1 MAELAGVMVGNYFL
15 LECLEHEGMVE
26 TYRARPTTRGGC
38 DVVLRIF
45 RPAFPDMTGFQEHF
59 MEEVE
64 KVWRCRH
71 ENIQPL
77 IEFGA
82 GDGLLYSVTE
92 AQEVETLD
100 QFLKR
105 WERENAGAA
114 LPVPLVVRWTKQLCD
129 ALDYAHER
137 GIVHGNIQPSSIL
150 LRDEDS
156 LLLTNFG
163 MKRIT
168 QEADPA
174 VAQVEEGNASF
185 VAPEQSVGMLSPA
198 SDIYALGVLLFRLFT
213 GQLPYRGKD
222 AGEVALNHAN
232 EPIPSLRALCHD
244 MPEAVEMVVRVALAK
259 TPAARFPT
267 AGALSNALLSALV
280 KDEAPPVIA
289 TTQTIMPRRRVR
301 GRGGHV
307 GQPPSIWS
315 RVVTLTSVLVVLAGL
330 LGVLFFFASTP
341 FHLGNLPF
349 LPIRLIN
356 GAGGLHMG
364 PVTSVTP
371 VPPQSTPSPVAGASG
386 GGGTDWPPTH
396 GKSRHRPGTTPT
408 ATATATVT
416 PITGVTPTPGSTA
429 TPAPLICSSG
439 TLVIDGSPYLAPV
452 LAQVN
457 QDYLA
462 GCPGLNVTL
471 RSDGSRALNL
481 VQRGRIDMADTDV
494 TATAGRNLV
503 DHPIAALLYTL
514 IASPDVPLSGLSSAE
529 IQGIYAG
536 QITNWSQ
543 VGGPNERVVVIFP
556 PPNAS
561 INAIFRAFVLN
572 GAQVQVHGYTMKKDN
587 PSLTAQLV
595 AQMPGAI
602 SYVPSW
608 ALSSVNVQQLAI
620 DGVTASIQA
629 LTSNSY
635 PFWSVEHIYT
645 QGDGSDQ
652 AQAWMEFLSRQ
663 QETNALLLSGVAP
676 IAMLSPGVL
685 LSHLPGPQF

>member
-26 TYRARPTTRGGC
+26 TYRARPTERGGC
-38 DVVLRIF
+38 DVLLRIF
-45 RPAFPDMTGFQEHF
+45 RPAFPDITGFQEHF

-71 ENIQPL
+71 EHIQPL

-92 AQEVETLD
+92 ALEVETLD
-100 QFLKR
+100 QFLTR
-105 WERENAGAA
+105 WERENGGAA
-114 LPVPLVVRWTKQLCD
+114 LPVPLAVRWTKQLCD

-150 LRDEDS
+150 LRGEDDV
-156 LLLTNFG
+156 LLTNFG

-168 QEADPA
+168 QEADAA
-174 VAQVEEGNASF
+174 VAQVEEGNASY
-185 VAPEQSVGMLSPA
+185 VAPEQSVGMMSPS

-213 GQLPYRGKD
+213 GQLPYQGKD
-222 AGEVALNHAN
+222 AGETALSHAN

-267 AGALSNALLSALV
+267 ASSLSNALLSALV

-289 TTQTIMPRRRVR
+289 TRQTIMPRRRIQ

-315 RVVTLTSVLVVLAGL
+315 RVVTLTSVMVVLAGL
-330 LGVLFFFASTP
+330 AGVLIFFASTP
-341 FHLGNLPF
+341 FHLGNLPL
-349 LPIRLIN
+349 LPIHLIN

-364 PVTSVTP
+364 PVTSATP
-371 VPPQSTPSPVAGASG
+371 VPPATPSPVASASG
-386 GGGTDWPPTH
+386 GSGTNLPPTH
-396 GKSRHRPGTTPT
+396 GKGKPRPGTTPT
-408 ATATATVT
+408 ATATVT
-416 PITGVTPTPGSTA
+416 PISGVTPTPVSTA
-429 TPAPLICSSG
+429 TPAPLLCSSG
-439 TLVIDGSPYLAPV
+439 KMAIDGSPYLAPV

-462 GCPGLNVTL
+462 GCPGLNITL
-471 RSDGSRALNL
+471 HSDGSRALNL
-481 VQRGRIDMADTDV
+481 VQRGRIDLAVTDL

-514 IASPDVPLSGLSSAE
+514 IASPDVSLSGLSSAE

-543 VGGPNERVVVIFP
+543 VGGPNEPIVVIFP
-556 PPNAS
+556 PANAS

-572 GAQVQVHGYTMKKDN
+572 GAQAQVPGIVMKKDN
-587 PSLTAQLV
+587 PSLTMQRV
-595 AQMPGAI
+595 AQTHGAI
-602 SYVPSW
+602 SYVPVS
-608 ALSSVNVQQLAI
+608 ALSSANVQQLAI

-629 LTSNSY
+629 LASNTY

-645 QGDGSDQ
+645 QSGVSEQ
-652 AQAWMEFLSRQ
+652 AQAWIQFLSGQ
-663 QETNALLLSGVAP
+663 QETNTLLLSGVAP
-676 IAMLSPGVL
+676 IAMLSTGVL
-685 LSHLPGPQF
+685 LSHLPGPEF